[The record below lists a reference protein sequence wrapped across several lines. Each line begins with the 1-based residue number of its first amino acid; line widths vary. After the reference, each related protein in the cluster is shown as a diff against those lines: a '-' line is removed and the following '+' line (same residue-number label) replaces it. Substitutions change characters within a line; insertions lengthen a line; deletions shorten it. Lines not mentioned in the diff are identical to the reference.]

1 MPLVKVPFKPG
12 FNKQMTQS
20 SAEYTW
26 TDGDFVRFRYGEPE
40 KIGGWQKL
48 TANTIA
54 GVARDLH
61 NWTDLDGNKYL
72 AIATNKCV
80 IIYYG
85 GAYYDITPLNT
96 ALTSCTY
103 TTTNGSATLTVNKT
117 GHGLAAGDLFTFS
130 NMTIPGSGTGFVATD
145 FTTDA
150 FQVVTTATDTFTV
163 TMGKVESGAGVT
175 GATGCNINPF
185 IKPGPAVATPGY
197 GWGVAQWGG
206 ETLALTKNDLNGALG
221 DNTAGTGGS
230 GTSVTLTSTS
240 GFSTSGH
247 ILVGSEL
254 ITYTGISSNDLTG
267 ITRAALGST
276 RAAHDDEAV
285 VTDAT
290 NFVAWGNAAATTDVT
305 IAPANWAL
313 DNFGTILVA
322 TLKDGK
328 TFEWNPTSGTG
339 TRATVSTTNPTKSV
353 MSLVSG
359 RDRHLIH
366 LGTETTVGTAS
377 TQDKMFI
384 RFSDQEDRT
393 DYTPVSTNT
402 AGTFRLDS
410 GNAIVGA
417 LRAKDYIFILT
428 DTSAYTMQFVGP
440 PFTFN
445 IQQVGSNCGLIGQH
459 AAVYVDGAVYWM
471 GESGGFF
478 VYDGTVKRLPCS
490 VEDFVFTNVDSDDLG
505 LNYDAG
511 ELVYANYNSLF
522 TEINWFYAKAG
533 STNIDRCVTLNY
545 REGAWTTSSLAR
557 TTYIDQYLFDSPI
570 ASEFATAGT
579 PTFPTIQ
586 GATSALG
593 ATTLYEHEKGVNQSD
608 QNGNATA
615 SIDAFIE
622 SGDFTLDSEGA
633 QGESFIKIRRFLPDF
648 KILSGNATVTI
659 QLKDFPA
666 ETEASSSLGP
676 FTVTSST
683 KKIDTRA
690 RGRFASLK
698 IQNTATDENWRF
710 GSFRADVQPD
720 GRR

>member
-1 MPLVKVPFKPG
+1 MPLIKVPFKPG
-12 FNKQMTQS
+12 FNKQMS
-20 SAEYTW
+20 ESVAESTW
-26 TDGDFVRFRYGEPE
+26 IDGDFVRFRYGEPE
-40 KIGGWQKL
+40 KIGGWEKL

-54 GVARDLH
+54 GAARDTH

-72 AIATNKCV
+72 AIATNKV
-80 IIYYG
+80 LIIYYG
-85 GAYYDITPLNT
+85 GAYYDVTPLDT

-103 TTTNGSATLTVNKT
+103 TTTNNSATLTVNKT
-117 GHGLAAGDLFTFS
+117 AHGLAAGDLFTFS

-145 FTTDA
+145 FTDTT
-150 FQVVTTATDTFTV
+150 FEVVTRATDTFTV
-163 TMGKVESGAGVT
+163 TMSKVESGAGVT
-175 GATGCNINPF
+175 GATGCNVNPYVKF
-185 IKPGPAVATPGY
+185 GPAQATAGY

-206 ETLALTKNDLNGALG
+206 ETISLTKNDLNGALG

-230 GTSVTLTSTS
+230 GTAVTLTSTS
-240 GFSTSGH
+240 GFSSSGH

-290 NFVAWGNAAATTDVT
+290 NFVAWGNASATTDVT
-305 IAPANWAL
+305 LEPANFAL
-313 DNFGTILVA
+313 DNFGTILIA
-322 TLKDGK
+322 TVHDGK
-328 TFEWNPTSGTG
+328 TFEWNPSSGLT
-339 TRATVSTTNPTKSV
+339 TRATASSNNPTKSV

-366 LGTETTVGTAS
+366 LGTETTIGTGT

-410 GNAIVGA
+410 GSRIVGA
-417 LRAKDYIFILT
+417 TRAKDYILILT

-440 PFTFN
+440 PFTFS

-459 AAVYVDGAVYWM
+459 ALVYVDGAVYWM

-478 VYDGTVKRLPCS
+478 VFDGTVKRLPCS
-490 VEDFVFTNVDSDDLG
+490 VEDFVFTDVNSDDLG
-505 LNYDAG
+505 INYDSG
-511 ELVYANYNSLF
+511 EIVYSNYNSLF
-522 TEINWFYAKAG
+522 TEINWFYPKAG
-533 STNIDRCVTLNY
+533 SNSVDRCVTYNY
-545 REGAWTTSSLAR
+545 RENVWTTSSLAR
-557 TTYIDQYLFDSPI
+557 TTYADKYLFDKPI
-570 ASEFATAGT
+570 ATEFASSTA

-586 GATSALG
+586 GVSTANG
-593 ATTLYEHEKGVNQSD
+593 ATTTYQHEKGVNQAD

-622 SGDFTLDSEGA
+622 SGDFAFVDGG
-633 QGESFIKIRRFLPDF
+633 QGEFLMKIKRFIPDF
-648 KILSGNATVTI
+648 KVISGNATVT
-659 QLKDFPA
+659 LKIKSFPS
-666 ETEASSSLGP
+666 ETKASSLLGP
-676 FTVTSST
+676 FTVTAST
-683 KKIDTRA
+683 KKIDTRT
-690 RGRFASLK
+690 RGRLVALR
-698 IQNTATDENWRF
+698 IENTTTDENWRF

>member
-1 MPLVKVPFKPG
+1 MPLIKVPFKPG
-12 FNKQMTQS
+12 FNKQMS
-20 SAEYTW
+20 ESVAESTW
-26 TDGDFVRFRYGEPE
+26 IDGDFVRFRYGEPE
-40 KIGGWQKL
+40 KIGGWEKL

-54 GVARDLH
+54 GAARDTH

-72 AIATNKCV
+72 AIATNKV
-80 IIYYG
+80 LVIYYG
-85 GAYYDITPLNT
+85 GAYYDVTPLDT

-103 TTTNGSATLTVNKT
+103 TTTNNSATLTVNKT
-117 GHGLAAGDLFTFS
+117 AHGLAAGDLFTFS

-145 FTTDA
+145 FTDTT
-150 FQVVTTATDTFTV
+150 FEVVTRATATFTV
-163 TMGKVESGAGVT
+163 TMSKVESGAGVT
-175 GATGCNINPF
+175 GATGCNVNPYVKF
-185 IKPGPAVATPGY
+185 GPAQATAGY

-206 ETLALTKNDLNGALG
+206 ETISLTKNDLNGALG

-230 GTSVTLTSTS
+230 GTAVTLTSTS
-240 GFSTSGH
+240 GFSSSGH

-290 NFVAWGNAAATTDVT
+290 NFVAWGNASATTDVT
-305 IAPANWAL
+305 LEPANFAL
-313 DNFGTILVA
+313 DNFGTILIA
-322 TLKDGK
+322 TVHDGK
-328 TFEWNPTSGTG
+328 TFEWNPSSGLT
-339 TRATVSTTNPTKSV
+339 TRATASSNNPTKSV

-366 LGTETTVGTAS
+366 LGTETTVGNTS

-410 GNAIVGA
+410 GSKIVGA
-417 LRAKDYIFILT
+417 TRAKDYILILT

-440 PFTFN
+440 PFTFS

-459 AAVYVDGAVYWM
+459 ALVYVDGAVYWM

-478 VYDGTVKRLPCS
+478 VFDGTVKRLPCS
-490 VEDFVFTNVDSDDLG
+490 VEDFVFTDVNSDDLG
-505 LNYDAG
+505 INYDSG
-511 ELVYANYNSLF
+511 EIVYSNYNSLF
-522 TEINWFYAKAG
+522 TEINWFYPKAG
-533 STNIDRCVTLNY
+533 SNSVDRCVTYNY
-545 REGAWTTSSLAR
+545 REDVWTTSSLAR
-557 TTYIDQYLFDSPI
+557 TTYADKYLFDKPI
-570 ASEFATAGT
+570 ATEFASSTA

-586 GATSALG
+586 GVSTANG
-593 ATTLYEHEKGVNQSD
+593 ATTTYQHEKGVNQAD

-622 SGDFTLDSEGA
+622 SGDFAFVDGG
-633 QGESFIKIRRFLPDF
+633 QGEFLMKIKRFIPDF
-648 KILSGNATVTI
+648 KVISGNATVT
-659 QLKDFPA
+659 LKIKSFPS
-666 ETEASSSLGP
+666 ETKASSLLGP
-676 FTVTSST
+676 FTVTAST
-683 KKIDTRA
+683 KKIDTRT
-690 RGRFASLK
+690 RGRLVALR
-698 IQNTATDENWRF
+698 IENTTTDENWRF

>member
-1 MPLVKVPFKPG
+1 MPLIKVPFKPG
-12 FNKQMTQS
+12 FNKQMS
-20 SAEYTW
+20 ESVAESTW
-26 TDGDFVRFRYGEPE
+26 IDGDFVRFRYGEPE
-40 KIGGWQKL
+40 KIGGWEKL

-54 GVARDLH
+54 GAARDTH

-72 AIATNKCV
+72 AIATNKV
-80 IIYYG
+80 LIIYYG
-85 GAYYDITPLNT
+85 GAYYDVTPLDT

-103 TTTNGSATLTVNKT
+103 TTTNNSATLTVNKT
-117 GHGLAAGDLFTFS
+117 AHGLAAGDLFTFS

-145 FTTDA
+145 FTDTT
-150 FQVVTTATDTFTV
+150 FEVVTRATDTFTV
-163 TMGKVESGAGVT
+163 TMSKVESGAGVT
-175 GATGCNINPF
+175 GATGCNVNPYVKF
-185 IKPGPAVATPGY
+185 GPAQATAGY

-206 ETLALTKNDLNGALG
+206 ETISLTKNDLNGALG

-230 GTSVTLTSTS
+230 GTAVTLTSTS
-240 GFSTSGH
+240 GFSSSGH

-290 NFVAWGNAAATTDVT
+290 NFVAWGNASATTDVT
-305 IAPANWAL
+305 LEPANFAL
-313 DNFGTILVA
+313 DNFGTILIA
-322 TLKDGK
+322 TVHDGK
-328 TFEWNPTSGTG
+328 TFEWNPSSGLT
-339 TRATVSTTNPTKSV
+339 TRATASSNNPTKSV

-366 LGTETTVGTAS
+366 LGTETTIGTGT

-410 GNAIVGA
+410 GSRIVGA
-417 LRAKDYIFILT
+417 TRAKDYILILT

-440 PFTFN
+440 PFTFS

-459 AAVYVDGAVYWM
+459 ALVYVDGAVYWM

-478 VYDGTVKRLPCS
+478 VFDGTVKRLPCS
-490 VEDFVFTNVDSDDLG
+490 VEDFVFTDVNSDDLG
-505 LNYDAG
+505 INYDSG
-511 ELVYANYNSLF
+511 EIVYSNYNSLF
-522 TEINWFYAKAG
+522 TEINWFYPKAG
-533 STNIDRCVTLNY
+533 SNSVDRCVTYNY
-545 REGAWTTSSLAR
+545 REDVWTTSSLAR
-557 TTYIDQYLFDSPI
+557 TTYADKYLFDKPI
-570 ASEFATAGT
+570 ATEFASSTA

-586 GATSALG
+586 GVSTANG
-593 ATTLYEHEKGVNQSD
+593 ATTTYQHEKGVNQAD

-622 SGDFTLDSEGA
+622 SGDFAFVDGG
-633 QGESFIKIRRFLPDF
+633 QGEFLMKIKRFIPDF
-648 KILSGNATVTI
+648 KVISGNATVT
-659 QLKDFPA
+659 LKIKSFPS
-666 ETEASSSLGP
+666 ETKASSLLGP
-676 FTVTSST
+676 FTVTAST
-683 KKIDTRA
+683 KKIDTRT
-690 RGRFASLK
+690 RGRLVALR
-698 IQNTATDENWRF
+698 IENTTTDENWRF

>member
-1 MPLVKVPFKPG
+1 MPLIKVPFKPG
-12 FNKQMTQS
+12 FNKQMS
-20 SAEYTW
+20 ESIAESTW
-26 TDGDFVRFRYGEPE
+26 IDGDFVRFRYGEPE
-40 KIGGWQKL
+40 KIGGWEKL

-54 GVARDLH
+54 GAARDTH

-72 AIATNKCV
+72 AIATNKV
-80 IIYYG
+80 LVIYYG
-85 GAYYDITPLNT
+85 GAYYDVTPLDT

-103 TTTNGSATLTVNKT
+103 TTTNNSATLTVNKT
-117 GHGLAAGDLFTFS
+117 AHGLAVGDLFTFS

-145 FTTDA
+145 FTDTT
-150 FQVVTTATDTFTV
+150 FEVVTRATDTFTV
-163 TMGKVESGAGVT
+163 TMSKVESGAGVT
-175 GATGCNINPF
+175 GATGCNVNPYVKF
-185 IKPGPAVATPGY
+185 GPAQATAGY

-206 ETLALTKNDLNGALG
+206 ETISLTKNDLNGALG

-230 GTSVTLTSTS
+230 GTAVTLTSTS
-240 GFSTSGH
+240 SFSSSGH

-267 ITRAALGST
+267 ITRGALGST

-290 NFVAWGNAAATTDVT
+290 NFVAWGNASATTDVT
-305 IAPANWAL
+305 LEPANFAL
-313 DNFGTILVA
+313 DNFGTILIA
-322 TLKDGK
+322 TVHDGK
-328 TFEWNPTSGTG
+328 TFEWNPSSGLT
-339 TRATVSTTNPTKSV
+339 TRATASSNNPTKSV

-366 LGTETTVGTAS
+366 LGTETTVGSTS

-410 GNAIVGA
+410 GSRIVGA
-417 LRAKDYIFILT
+417 TRAKDYILILT
-428 DTSAYTMQFVGP
+428 DTSAYIMQFVGP
-440 PFTFN
+440 PFTFS

-459 AAVYVDGAVYWM
+459 ALVYVDGAVYWM

-478 VYDGTVKRLPCS
+478 VFDGTVKRLPCS
-490 VEDFVFTNVDSDDLG
+490 VEDFVFTDVNSDNLG
-505 LNYDAG
+505 INYDSG
-511 ELVYANYNSLF
+511 EIVYSNYNSLF
-522 TEINWFYAKAG
+522 TEINWFYPKAG
-533 STNIDRCVTLNY
+533 STAIDRCVTYNY
-545 REGAWTTSSLAR
+545 REGVWTTSSLAR
-557 TTYIDQYLFDSPI
+557 TTYADKYLFDKPI
-570 ASEFATAGT
+570 ATEFASSTA

-586 GATSALG
+586 GVSTVNG
-593 ATTLYEHEKGVNQSD
+593 ATTTYQHEKGVNQAD

-622 SGDFTLDSEGA
+622 SGDFAFVDGGEG
-633 QGESFIKIRRFLPDF
+633 EFLMKIKRFIPDF
-648 KILSGNATVTI
+648 KVISGNATVT
-659 QLKDFPA
+659 LKIKSFPS
-666 ETEASSSLGP
+666 ETKASSLLGP

-683 KKIDTRA
+683 KKIDTRT
-690 RGRFASLK
+690 RGRLVALR
-698 IQNTATDENWRF
+698 IENTTTDENWRF

>member
-1 MPLVKVPFKPG
+1 MPLIKVPFKPG
-12 FNKQMTQS
+12 FNKQMS
-20 SAEYTW
+20 ESVAESTW
-26 TDGDFVRFRYGEPE
+26 IDGDFVRFRYGEPE
-40 KIGGWQKL
+40 KIGGWEKL

-54 GVARDLH
+54 GAARDTH

-72 AIATNKCV
+72 AIATNKV
-80 IIYYG
+80 LVIYYG
-85 GAYYDITPLNT
+85 GAYYDVTPLDT

-103 TTTNGSATLTVNKT
+103 TTTNNSATLTVNKT
-117 GHGLAAGDLFTFS
+117 AHGLAAGDLFTFS

-145 FTTDA
+145 FTDTT
-150 FQVVTTATDTFTV
+150 FEVVTRATDTFTV
-163 TMGKVESGAGVT
+163 TMSKVESGAGVT
-175 GATGCNINPF
+175 GATGCNVNPYVKF
-185 IKPGPAVATPGY
+185 GPAQATAGY

-206 ETLALTKNDLNGALG
+206 ETISLTKNDLNGALG

-230 GTSVTLTSTS
+230 GTAVTLTSTS
-240 GFSTSGH
+240 GFSSSGH

-290 NFVAWGNAAATTDVT
+290 NFVAWGNASATTDVT
-305 IAPANWAL
+305 LEPANFAL
-313 DNFGTILVA
+313 DNFGTILIA
-322 TLKDGK
+322 TVHDGK
-328 TFEWNPTSGTG
+328 TFEWNPSSGLT
-339 TRATVSTTNPTKSV
+339 TRATASSNNPTKSV

-366 LGTETTVGTAS
+366 LGTETTIGTGT

-410 GNAIVGA
+410 GSRIVGA
-417 LRAKDYIFILT
+417 TRAKDYILILT

-440 PFTFN
+440 PFTFS

-459 AAVYVDGAVYWM
+459 ALVYVDGAVYWM

-478 VYDGTVKRLPCS
+478 VFDGTVKRLPCS
-490 VEDFVFTNVDSDDLG
+490 VEDFVFTDVNSDDLG
-505 LNYDAG
+505 INYDSG
-511 ELVYANYNSLF
+511 EIVYSNYNSLF
-522 TEINWFYAKAG
+522 TEINWFYPKAG
-533 STNIDRCVTLNY
+533 SNSVDRCVTYNY
-545 REGAWTTSSLAR
+545 RENVWTTSSLAR
-557 TTYIDQYLFDSPI
+557 TTYADKYLFDKPI
-570 ASEFATAGT
+570 ATEFASSTA

-586 GATSALG
+586 GVSTANG
-593 ATTLYEHEKGVNQSD
+593 ATTTYQHEKGVNQAD

-622 SGDFTLDSEGA
+622 SGDFAFVDGG
-633 QGESFIKIRRFLPDF
+633 QGEFLMKIKRFIPDF
-648 KILSGNATVTI
+648 KVISGNATVT
-659 QLKDFPA
+659 LKIKSFPS
-666 ETEASSSLGP
+666 ETKASSLLGP
-676 FTVTSST
+676 FTITAST
-683 KKIDTRA
+683 KKIDTRT
-690 RGRFASLK
+690 RGRLVALR
-698 IQNTATDENWRF
+698 IENTTTDENWRF

>member
-1 MPLVKVPFKPG
+1 MPLIKVPFKAG
-12 FNKQMTQS
+12 FNKQMS
-20 SAEYTW
+20 ESVAESTW
-26 TDGDFVRFRYGEPE
+26 IDGDFVRFRYGEPE
-40 KIGGWQKL
+40 KIGGWEKL
-48 TANTIA
+48 TANTLA
-54 GVARDLH
+54 GAARDTH

-72 AIATNKCV
+72 AIATNKV
-80 IIYYG
+80 LVIYYG
-85 GAYYDITPLNT
+85 GAYYDVTPLDT

-103 TTTNGSATLTVNKT
+103 TTTNNSATLTVNKT
-117 GHGLAAGDLFTFS
+117 AHGLAAGDLFTFS

-145 FTTDA
+145 FTDTT
-150 FQVVTTATDTFTV
+150 FEVVTRSTDTFTV
-163 TMGKVESGAGVT
+163 TMSKVESGAGVT
-175 GATGCNINPF
+175 GATGCNVNPYLKF
-185 IKPGPAVATPGY
+185 GPAQATAGY

-206 ETLALTKNDLNGALG
+206 ETIALTKNDLNGALG

-230 GTSVTLTSTS
+230 GTAVTLTSTS
-240 GFSTSGH
+240 GFSSSGH

-290 NFVAWGNAAATTDVT
+290 NFVAWGNASATTDVT
-305 IAPANWAL
+305 LEPANFAL
-313 DNFGTILVA
+313 DNFGTILIA
-322 TLKDGK
+322 TVHDGK
-328 TFEWNPTSGTG
+328 TFEWNPSSGLT
-339 TRATVSTTNPTKSV
+339 TRATASSNNPTKSV

-366 LGTETTVGTAS
+366 LGTETTVGNTS

-410 GNAIVGA
+410 GSRIVGA
-417 LRAKDYIFILT
+417 TRAKDYILILT

-440 PFTFN
+440 PFTFS

-459 AAVYVDGAVYWM
+459 ALVYVDGAVYWM

-478 VYDGTVKRLPCS
+478 VFDGTVKRLPCS
-490 VEDFVFTNVDSDDLG
+490 VEDFVFTNVNDDDLG
-505 LNYDAG
+505 INYDSG
-511 ELVYANYNSLF
+511 EIIYSNYNSLF
-522 TEINWFYAKAG
+522 TEINWFYPKAG
-533 STNIDRCVTLNY
+533 SSGIDRCVTFNY
-545 REGAWTTSSLAR
+545 REGVWTTSSLAR
-557 TTYIDQYLFDSPI
+557 TTYADKYLFDKPI
-570 ASEFATAGT
+570 ATEFASSTA

-586 GATSALG
+586 GVSTING
-593 ATTLYEHEKGVNQSD
+593 ATTTYQHEKGVNQAD

-622 SGDFTLDSEGA
+622 SGDFAFVDGGEG
-633 QGESFIKIRRFLPDF
+633 EFLMKIKRFIPDF
-648 KILSGNATVTI
+648 KVISGNATVTLKI
-659 QLKDFPA
+659 KDFPS
-666 ETEASSSLGP
+666 ETKASSLLGP

-683 KKIDTRA
+683 KKIDTRT
-690 RGRFASLK
+690 RGRLVALR
-698 IQNTATDENWRF
+698 IENTTTDENWRF

>member
-96 ALTSCTY
+96 AITSCTY

>member
-1 MPLVKVPFKPG
+1 MPLIKVPFKPG
-12 FNKQMTQS
+12 FNKQMS
-20 SAEYTW
+20 ESVAESTW
-26 TDGDFVRFRYGEPE
+26 IDGDFVRFRYGEPE
-40 KIGGWQKL
+40 KIGGWEKL
-48 TANTIA
+48 TANTLA
-54 GVARDLH
+54 GAARDTH

-72 AIATNKCV
+72 AIATNKV
-80 IIYYG
+80 LVIYYG
-85 GAYYDITPLNT
+85 GAYYDVTPLDT

-103 TTTNGSATLTVNKT
+103 TTTNNSATLTVNKT
-117 GHGLAAGDLFTFS
+117 AHGLAAGDLFTFS

-145 FTTDA
+145 FTDTT
-150 FQVVTTATDTFTV
+150 FEVVTRSTDTFTV
-163 TMGKVESGAGVT
+163 TMSKVESGAGVT
-175 GATGCNINPF
+175 GATGCNVNPYLKF
-185 IKPGPAVATPGY
+185 GPAQATAGY

-206 ETLALTKNDLNGALG
+206 ETISLTKNDLDGALG

-230 GTSVTLTSTS
+230 GTAVTLTSTS
-240 GFSTSGH
+240 GFSSSGH

-267 ITRAALGST
+267 ITRGALGST

-290 NFVAWGNAAATTDVT
+290 NFVAWGNASATTDVT
-305 IAPANWAL
+305 LEPANFAL
-313 DNFGTILVA
+313 DNFGTILIV
-322 TLKDGK
+322 TVHDGK
-328 TFEWNPTSGTG
+328 TFEWNPSSGLT
-339 TRATVSTTNPTKSV
+339 TRATASSNNPTKSV

-366 LGTETTVGTAS
+366 LGTETTVGNTS

-410 GNAIVGA
+410 GSRIVGA
-417 LRAKDYIFILT
+417 TRAKDYILILT

-440 PFTFN
+440 PFTFS

-459 AAVYVDGAVYWM
+459 ALVYVDGAVYWM

-478 VYDGTVKRLPCS
+478 VFDGTVKRLPCS
-490 VEDFVFTNVDSDDLG
+490 VEDFVFTNVNEDDLG
-505 LNYDAG
+505 INYDAG
-511 ELVYANYNSLF
+511 EIIYSNYNSLF
-522 TEINWFYAKAG
+522 TEINWFYPKAG
-533 STNIDRCVTLNY
+533 SNSIDRCVTFNY
-545 REGAWTTSSLAR
+545 REGVWTTSSLAR
-557 TTYIDQYLFDSPI
+557 TTYADKYLFDKPI
-570 ASEFATAGT
+570 ATEFASSTA

-586 GATSALG
+586 GVSTING
-593 ATTLYEHEKGVNQSD
+593 ATTTYQHEKGVNQAD

-622 SGDFTLDSEGA
+622 SGDFAFVDGGEG
-633 QGESFIKIRRFLPDF
+633 EFLMKIKRFIPDF
-648 KILSGNATVTI
+648 KVISGNATVTLKI
-659 QLKDFPA
+659 KDFPS
-666 ETEASSSLGP
+666 ETKASSLLGP

-683 KKIDTRA
+683 KKIDTRT
-690 RGRFASLK
+690 RGRLVALR
-698 IQNTATDENWRF
+698 IENTATDENWRF

>member
-1 MPLVKVPFKPG
+1 MPLIKVPFKPG
-12 FNKQMTQS
+12 FNKQMS
-20 SAEYTW
+20 ESVAESTW
-26 TDGDFVRFRYGEPE
+26 IDGDFVRFRYGEPE
-40 KIGGWQKL
+40 KIGGWEKL

-54 GVARDLH
+54 GAARDTH

-72 AIATNKCV
+72 AIATNKV
-80 IIYYG
+80 LVIYYG
-85 GAYYDITPLNT
+85 GAYYDVTPLDT

-103 TTTNGSATLTVNKT
+103 TTTNNSATLTVNKT
-117 GHGLAAGDLFTFS
+117 AHGLAAGDLFTFS

-145 FTTDA
+145 FSDTT
-150 FQVVTTATDTFTV
+150 FEVVRRATDTFTV
-163 TMGKVESGAGVT
+163 TMSKVESGAGVT
-175 GATGCNINPF
+175 GATGCNVNPYVKF
-185 IKPGPAVATPGY
+185 GPAQATAGY

-206 ETLALTKNDLNGALG
+206 ETISLTKNDLNGALG

-230 GTSVTLTSTS
+230 GTAVTLTSTS
-240 GFSTSGH
+240 GFSSSGH

-290 NFVAWGNAAATTDVT
+290 NFVAWGNASATTDVT
-305 IAPANWAL
+305 LEPANFAL
-313 DNFGTILVA
+313 DNFGTILIA
-322 TLKDGK
+322 TVHDGK
-328 TFEWNPTSGTG
+328 TFEWNPSSGLT
-339 TRATVSTTNPTKSV
+339 TRATASSNNPTKSV

-366 LGTETTVGTAS
+366 LGTETTIGTGT

-410 GNAIVGA
+410 GSKIVGA
-417 LRAKDYIFILT
+417 TRAKDYILILT

-440 PFTFN
+440 PFTFS

-459 AAVYVDGAVYWM
+459 ALVYVDGAVYWM

-478 VYDGTVKRLPCS
+478 VFDGTVKRLPCS
-490 VEDFVFTNVDSDDLG
+490 VEDFVFTDVNSDDLG
-505 LNYDAG
+505 INYDSG
-511 ELVYANYNSLF
+511 EIVYSNYNSLF
-522 TEINWFYAKAG
+522 TEINWFYPKAG
-533 STNIDRCVTLNY
+533 SNSVDRCVTYNY
-545 REGAWTTSSLAR
+545 RENVWTTSSLAR
-557 TTYIDQYLFDSPI
+557 TTYADKYLFDKPI
-570 ASEFATAGT
+570 ATEFASSTA

-586 GATSALG
+586 GVSTANG
-593 ATTLYEHEKGVNQSD
+593 ATTTYQHEKGVNQAD

-622 SGDFTLDSEGA
+622 SGDFAFVDGG
-633 QGESFIKIRRFLPDF
+633 QGEFLMKIKRFIPDF
-648 KILSGNATVTI
+648 KVISGNATVT
-659 QLKDFPA
+659 LKIKSFPS
-666 ETEASSSLGP
+666 ETKASSLLGP
-676 FTVTSST
+676 FTVTAST
-683 KKIDTRA
+683 KKIDTRT
-690 RGRFASLK
+690 RGRLVALR
-698 IQNTATDENWRF
+698 IENTTTDENWRF

>member
-61 NWTDLDGNKYL
+61 NWADLDGNKYL

-117 GHGLAAGDLFTFS
+117 AHGLAAGDLFTFS

-313 DNFGTILVA
+313 DNFGTVLIA

-328 TFEWNPTSGTG
+328 TFEWNPTSGVT

-417 LRAKDYIFILT
+417 LRAKDYILILT

>member
-48 TANTIA
+48 TANTLA
-54 GVARDLH
+54 GVVRDLH
-61 NWTDLDGNKYL
+61 NWTDLDGSKYL
-72 AIATNKCV
+72 AAATNKV
-80 IIYYG
+80 ISIYYG
-85 GAYYDITPLNT
+85 GAYYDVTPLAA
-96 ALTSCTY
+96 ALTSCTLS
-103 TTTNGSATLTVNKT
+103 TTQNSATLTVNKA
-117 GHGLAAGDLFTFS
+117 GHGLAVGDLFTFS
-130 NMTIPGSGTGFVATD
+130 NMTIPGSGTGFVEADFITDTFQIVTRATD
-145 FTTDA
+145 S
-150 FQVVTTATDTFTV
+150 FTV
-163 TMGKVESGAGVT
+163 TMGKVESGSGLSA
-175 GATGCNINPF
+175 ATGCNINPYVKF
-185 IKPGPAVATPGY
+185 GPAIATPGY
-197 GWGVAQWGG
+197 GFGVAQWGG
-206 ETLALTKNDLNGALG
+206 ETISLVKNDLNGVLA
-221 DNTAGTGGS
+221 DSAAGTGDS
-230 GTSVTLTSTS
+230 GTSITLTSTS
-240 GFSTSGH
+240 GFSTAGH

-254 ITYTGISSNDLTG
+254 ITYTGVDSNDLTG
-267 ITRAALGST
+267 ATRGALGST
-276 RAAHDDEAV
+276 RAAHSDEAV

-290 NFVAWGNAAATTDVT
+290 NFIAWGNAATTTDVT
-305 IAPANWAL
+305 LTPANWSL

-328 TFEWNPTSGTG
+328 TFEWNPTNGVT
-339 TRATVSTTNPTKSV
+339 TRASASTTNPTKSV

-366 LGTETTVGTAS
+366 LGTETTIGNTS

-393 DYTPVSTNT
+393 DYAPVSTNT

-417 LRAKDYIFILT
+417 LRAKDYIFVLT

-459 AAVYVDGAVYWM
+459 AVVYVDGAVYWM

-478 VYDGTVKRLPCS
+478 VFDGTVKRLPCS

-505 LNYDAG
+505 INYDSG
-511 ELVYANYNSLF
+511 ELVYCNYNSLF

-533 STNIDRCVTLNY
+533 SSIIDRCVTLNY

-557 TTYIDQYLFDSPI
+557 TTYIDQYLFDNPI
-570 ASEFATAGT
+570 ASEFAVEGT
-579 PTFPTIQ
+579 PTFPIIQ
-586 GATSALG
+586 GATSILG
-593 ATTLYEHEKGVNQSD
+593 ASTLYEHEIGVNEAD

-622 SGDFTLDSEGA
+622 SGDFSLEAAGG
-633 QGESFIKIRRFLPDF
+633 QGENFIKIRRFIPDF
-648 KILSGNATVTI
+648 KILAGNATVTI
-659 QLKDFPA
+659 KLKDFPA
-666 ETEASSSLGP
+666 ETEASSLLGP

-683 KKIDTRA
+683 KKVDTRV

-698 IQNTATDENWRF
+698 IENTTTDENWRF

-720 GRR
+720 GKR

>member
-40 KIGGWQKL
+40 KIGGWQQL

-80 IIYYG
+80 ILYYG

-96 ALTSCTY
+96 AITSCTY

-117 GHGLAAGDLFTFS
+117 AHGLAAGDLFTFS

-313 DNFGTILVA
+313 DNFGTVLIA

-328 TFEWNPTSGTG
+328 TFEWNPTSGTS

>member
-1 MPLVKVPFKPG
+1 MPLIKVPFKPG
-12 FNKQMTQS
+12 FNKQMS
-20 SAEYTW
+20 ESVAESTW
-26 TDGDFVRFRYGEPE
+26 IDGDFVRFRYGEPE
-40 KIGGWQKL
+40 KIGGWEKL

-54 GVARDLH
+54 GAARDTH

-72 AIATNKCV
+72 AIATNKV
-80 IIYYG
+80 LVIYYG
-85 GAYYDITPLNT
+85 GAYYDVTPLDT

-103 TTTNGSATLTVNKT
+103 TTTNNSATLTVNKT
-117 GHGLAAGDLFTFS
+117 AHGLAAGDLFTFS

-145 FTTDA
+145 FTDTT
-150 FQVVTTATDTFTV
+150 FEVVTRATDTFTV
-163 TMGKVESGAGVT
+163 TMSKVESGAGVT
-175 GATGCNINPF
+175 GATGCNVNPYVKF
-185 IKPGPAVATPGY
+185 GPAQATAGY

-206 ETLALTKNDLNGALG
+206 ETISLTKNDLNGALG

-230 GTSVTLTSTS
+230 GTAVTLTSTS
-240 GFSTSGH
+240 GFSSSGH

-290 NFVAWGNAAATTDVT
+290 NFVAWGNASATTDVT
-305 IAPANWAL
+305 LEPANFAL
-313 DNFGTILVA
+313 DNFGTILIA
-322 TLKDGK
+322 TVHDGK
-328 TFEWNPTSGTG
+328 TFEWNPSSGLT
-339 TRATVSTTNPTKSV
+339 TRATASSNNPTKSV

-366 LGTETTVGTAS
+366 LGTETTIGTGT

-410 GNAIVGA
+410 GSKIVGA
-417 LRAKDYIFILT
+417 TRAKDYILILT

-440 PFTFN
+440 PFTFS
-445 IQQVGSNCGLIGQH
+445 IQQVGANCGLIGQH
-459 AAVYVDGAVYWM
+459 ALVYVDGAVYWM

-478 VYDGTVKRLPCS
+478 VFDGTVKRLPCS
-490 VEDFVFTNVDSDDLG
+490 VEDFVFTDVNSDDLG
-505 LNYDAG
+505 INYDSG
-511 ELVYANYNSLF
+511 EIVYSNYNSLF
-522 TEINWFYAKAG
+522 TEINWFYPKAG
-533 STNIDRCVTLNY
+533 SNSVDRCVTYNY
-545 REGAWTTSSLAR
+545 REDVWTTSSLAR
-557 TTYIDQYLFDSPI
+557 TTYADKYLFDKPI
-570 ASEFATAGT
+570 ATEFASSTA

-586 GATSALG
+586 GVSTANG
-593 ATTLYEHEKGVNQSD
+593 ATTTYQHEKGVNQAD

-622 SGDFTLDSEGA
+622 SGDFAFVDGG
-633 QGESFIKIRRFLPDF
+633 QGEFLMKIKRFIPDF
-648 KILSGNATVTI
+648 KVISGNATVT
-659 QLKDFPA
+659 LKIKSFPS
-666 ETEASSSLGP
+666 ETKASSLLGP
-676 FTVTSST
+676 FTVTAST
-683 KKIDTRA
+683 KKIDTRT
-690 RGRFASLK
+690 RGRLVALR
-698 IQNTATDENWRF
+698 IENTTTDENWRF

>member
-1 MPLVKVPFKPG
+1 MPLIKVPFKPG
-12 FNKQMTQS
+12 FNKQMS
-20 SAEYTW
+20 ESVAESTW
-26 TDGDFVRFRYGEPE
+26 IDGDFVRFRYGEPE
-40 KIGGWQKL
+40 KIGGWEKL

-54 GVARDLH
+54 GAARDTH

-72 AIATNKCV
+72 AIATNKV
-80 IIYYG
+80 LIIYYG
-85 GAYYDITPLNT
+85 GAYYDVTPLDT

-103 TTTNGSATLTVNKT
+103 TTTNNSATLTVNKT
-117 GHGLAAGDLFTFS
+117 AHGLAAGDLFTFS

-145 FTTDA
+145 FTDTT
-150 FQVVTTATDTFTV
+150 FEVVTRATDTFTV
-163 TMGKVESGAGVT
+163 TMSKVESGAGVT
-175 GATGCNINPF
+175 GATGCNVNPYVKF
-185 IKPGPAVATPGY
+185 GPAQATAGY

-206 ETLALTKNDLNGALG
+206 ETISLTKNDLNGALG

-230 GTSVTLTSTS
+230 GTAVTLTSTS
-240 GFSTSGH
+240 GFSSSGH

-290 NFVAWGNAAATTDVT
+290 NFVAWGNASATTEVT
-305 IAPANWAL
+305 LEPANFAL
-313 DNFGTILVA
+313 DNFGTILIA
-322 TLKDGK
+322 TVHDGK
-328 TFEWNPTSGTG
+328 TFEWNPSSGLT
-339 TRATVSTTNPTKSV
+339 TRATASSNNPTKSV

-366 LGTETTVGTAS
+366 LGTETTIGTGT

-410 GNAIVGA
+410 GSRIVGA
-417 LRAKDYIFILT
+417 TRAKDYILILT

-440 PFTFN
+440 PFTFS

-459 AAVYVDGAVYWM
+459 ALVYVDGAVYWM

-478 VYDGTVKRLPCS
+478 VFDGTVKRLPCS
-490 VEDFVFTNVDSDDLG
+490 VEDFVFTDVNSDDLG
-505 LNYDAG
+505 INYDSG
-511 ELVYANYNSLF
+511 EIVYSNYNSLF
-522 TEINWFYAKAG
+522 TEINWFYPKAG
-533 STNIDRCVTLNY
+533 SNSVDRCVTYNY
-545 REGAWTTSSLAR
+545 REDVWTTSSLAR
-557 TTYIDQYLFDSPI
+557 TTYADKYLFDKPI
-570 ASEFATAGT
+570 ATEFASSTA

-586 GATSALG
+586 GVSTANG
-593 ATTLYEHEKGVNQSD
+593 ATTTYQHEKGVNQAD

-622 SGDFTLDSEGA
+622 SGDFAFVDGG
-633 QGESFIKIRRFLPDF
+633 QGEFLMKIKRFIPDF
-648 KILSGNATVTI
+648 KVISGNATVT
-659 QLKDFPA
+659 LKIKSFPS
-666 ETEASSSLGP
+666 ETKASSLLGP
-676 FTVTSST
+676 FTVTAST
-683 KKIDTRA
+683 KKIDTRT
-690 RGRFASLK
+690 RGRLVALR
-698 IQNTATDENWRF
+698 IENTTTDENWRF
-710 GSFRADVQPD
+710 GSFRADVQPA

>member
-1 MPLVKVPFKPG
+1 MPLIKVPFKPG
-12 FNKQMTQS
+12 FNKQMS
-20 SAEYTW
+20 ESVAESTW
-26 TDGDFVRFRYGEPE
+26 IDGDFVRFRYGEPE
-40 KIGGWQKL
+40 KIGGWEKL

-54 GVARDLH
+54 GAARDTH

-72 AIATNKCV
+72 AIATNKV
-80 IIYYG
+80 LIIYYG
-85 GAYYDITPLNT
+85 GAYYDVTPLDT

-103 TTTNGSATLTVNKT
+103 TTTNNSATLTVNKT
-117 GHGLAAGDLFTFS
+117 AHGLAAGDLFTFS

-145 FTTDA
+145 FTDTT
-150 FQVVTTATDTFTV
+150 FEVVTRATDTFTV
-163 TMGKVESGAGVT
+163 TMSKVESGAGVT
-175 GATGCNINPF
+175 GATGCNVNPYVKF
-185 IKPGPAVATPGY
+185 GPAQATAGY

-206 ETLALTKNDLNGALG
+206 ETISLTKNDLNGALG

-230 GTSVTLTSTS
+230 GTAVTLTSTS
-240 GFSTSGH
+240 GFSSSGH

-254 ITYTGISSNDLTG
+254 ISYTGISSNDLTG
-267 ITRAALGST
+267 ITSAALGST

-290 NFVAWGNAAATTDVT
+290 NFVAWGNASATTDVT
-305 IAPANWAL
+305 LEPANFAL
-313 DNFGTILVA
+313 DNFGTILIA
-322 TLKDGK
+322 TVHDGK
-328 TFEWNPTSGTG
+328 TFEWNPSSGLT
-339 TRATVSTTNPTKSV
+339 TRATASSNNPTKSV

-366 LGTETTVGTAS
+366 LGTETTIGTGT

-410 GNAIVGA
+410 GSKIVGA
-417 LRAKDYIFILT
+417 TRAKDYILILT

-440 PFTFN
+440 PFTFS

-459 AAVYVDGAVYWM
+459 ALVYVDGAVYWM

-478 VYDGTVKRLPCS
+478 VFDGTVKRLPCS
-490 VEDFVFTNVDSDDLG
+490 VEDFVFTDVNSDDLG
-505 LNYDAG
+505 INYDSG
-511 ELVYANYNSLF
+511 EIVYSNYNSLF
-522 TEINWFYAKAG
+522 TEINWFYPKAG
-533 STNIDRCVTLNY
+533 SNSVDRCVTYNY
-545 REGAWTTSSLAR
+545 REDVWTTSSLAR
-557 TTYIDQYLFDSPI
+557 TTYADKYLFDKPI
-570 ASEFATAGT
+570 ATEFASSTA

-586 GATSALG
+586 GVSTANG
-593 ATTLYEHEKGVNQSD
+593 ATTTYQHEKGVNQAD

-622 SGDFTLDSEGA
+622 SGDFAFVDGG
-633 QGESFIKIRRFLPDF
+633 QGEFLMKIKRFIPDF
-648 KILSGNATVTI
+648 KVISGNATVT
-659 QLKDFPA
+659 LKIKSFPS
-666 ETEASSSLGP
+666 ETKASSLLGP
-676 FTVTSST
+676 FTVTAST
-683 KKIDTRA
+683 KKIDTRT
-690 RGRFASLK
+690 RGRLVALR
-698 IQNTATDENWRF
+698 IENTTTDENWRF

>member
-1 MPLVKVPFKPG
+1 MPLIKVPFKPG
-12 FNKQMTQS
+12 FNKQMS
-20 SAEYTW
+20 ESVAESTW
-26 TDGDFVRFRYGEPE
+26 IDGDFVRFRYGEPE
-40 KIGGWQKL
+40 KIGGWEKL
-48 TANTIA
+48 TANTIVGA
-54 GVARDLH
+54 ARDTH

-72 AIATNKCV
+72 AIATNKV
-80 IIYYG
+80 LVIYYG
-85 GAYYDITPLNT
+85 GAYYDVTPLDT
-96 ALTSCTY
+96 TLTSCTY
-103 TTTNGSATLTVNKT
+103 TTTNNSATLTVNKT
-117 GHGLAAGDLFTFS
+117 AHGLAAGDLFTFS

-145 FTTDA
+145 FTDTT
-150 FQVVTTATDTFTV
+150 FEVVTRATDTFTV
-163 TMGKVESGAGVT
+163 TMSKVESGAGVT
-175 GATGCNINPF
+175 GATGCNVNPYVKF
-185 IKPGPAVATPGY
+185 GPAQATAGY

-230 GTSVTLTSTS
+230 GTAVTLTSTS
-240 GFSTSGH
+240 GFSSSGH

-290 NFVAWGNAAATTDVT
+290 NFVAWGNASATTDVT
-305 IAPANWAL
+305 LEPANFAL
-313 DNFGTILVA
+313 DNFGTILIV
-322 TLKDGK
+322 TVHDGR
-328 TFEWNPTSGTG
+328 TFEWNPSSSLT
-339 TRATVSTTNPTKSV
+339 TRATVSSNNPTKSV

-410 GNAIVGA
+410 GSRIVGA
-417 LRAKDYIFILT
+417 TRAKDYILILT

-440 PFTFN
+440 PFTFS

-459 AAVYVDGAVYWM
+459 ALVYVDGAVYWM

-478 VYDGTVKRLPCS
+478 VFDGTVKRLPCS
-490 VEDFVFTNVDSDDLG
+490 VEDFVFTNVNEDDLG
-505 LNYDAG
+505 INYDSG
-511 ELVYANYNSLF
+511 EIVYSNYNSLF
-522 TEINWFYAKAG
+522 TEINWFYPKAG
-533 STNIDRCVTLNY
+533 SNAIDRCVTFNY
-545 REGAWTTSSLAR
+545 REGVWTTSSLAR
-557 TTYIDQYLFDSPI
+557 TTYADKYLFDKPI
-570 ASEFATAGT
+570 ATEFASSTA

-586 GATSALG
+586 GVSTTNG
-593 ATTLYEHEKGVNQSD
+593 ATTTYQHEKGVNQAD

-622 SGDFTLDSEGA
+622 SGDFAFVDGG
-633 QGESFIKIRRFLPDF
+633 QGEFLMKIKRFIPDF
-648 KILSGNATVTI
+648 KVISGNATVT
-659 QLKDFPA
+659 LKIKSFPS
-666 ETEASSSLGP
+666 ETKASSLLGP

-683 KKIDTRA
+683 KKIDTRT
-690 RGRFASLK
+690 RGRLVALR
-698 IQNTATDENWRF
+698 IENTTTDENWRF

>member
-1 MPLVKVPFKPG
+1 MPLIKVPFKPG
-12 FNKQMTQS
+12 FNKQMS
-20 SAEYTW
+20 ESVAESTW
-26 TDGDFVRFRYGEPE
+26 IDGDFVRFRYGEPE
-40 KIGGWQKL
+40 KIGGWEKL

-54 GVARDLH
+54 GAARDTH

-72 AIATNKCV
+72 AIATNKV
-80 IIYYG
+80 LVIYYG
-85 GAYYDITPLNT
+85 GAYYDVTPLDT

-103 TTTNGSATLTVNKT
+103 TTTNNSATLTVNKT
-117 GHGLAAGDLFTFS
+117 AHGLAAGDLFTFS

-145 FTTDA
+145 FTDTT
-150 FQVVTTATDTFTV
+150 FEVVTRATDTFTV
-163 TMGKVESGAGVT
+163 TMSKVESGAGVT
-175 GATGCNINPF
+175 GATGCNVNPYVKF
-185 IKPGPAVATPGY
+185 GPAQATAGY

-206 ETLALTKNDLNGALG
+206 ETISLTKNDLNGALG

-230 GTSVTLTSTS
+230 GTAVTLTSTS
-240 GFSTSGH
+240 GFSSSGH

-290 NFVAWGNAAATTDVT
+290 NFVAWGNASATTDVT
-305 IAPANWAL
+305 LEPANFAL
-313 DNFGTILVA
+313 DNFGTILIA
-322 TLKDGK
+322 TVHDGK
-328 TFEWNPTSGTG
+328 TFEWNPSSGLT
-339 TRATVSTTNPTKSV
+339 TRATASSNNPTKSV

-366 LGTETTVGTAS
+366 LGTETTIGTGT

-410 GNAIVGA
+410 GSRIVGA
-417 LRAKDYIFILT
+417 TRAKDYILILT

-440 PFTFN
+440 PFTFS

-459 AAVYVDGAVYWM
+459 ALVYVDGAVYWM

-478 VYDGTVKRLPCS
+478 VFDGTVKSLPCS
-490 VEDFVFTNVDSDDLG
+490 VEDFVFTDVNSDDLG
-505 LNYDAG
+505 INYDSG
-511 ELVYANYNSLF
+511 EIVYSNYNSLF
-522 TEINWFYAKAG
+522 TEINWFYPKAG
-533 STNIDRCVTLNY
+533 SNSVDRCVTYNY
-545 REGAWTTSSLAR
+545 REDVWTTSSLAR
-557 TTYIDQYLFDSPI
+557 TTYADKYLFDKPI
-570 ASEFATAGT
+570 ATEFASSTA

-586 GATSALG
+586 GVSTANG
-593 ATTLYEHEKGVNQSD
+593 ATTTYQHEKGVNQAD

-622 SGDFTLDSEGA
+622 SGDFAFVDGG
-633 QGESFIKIRRFLPDF
+633 QGEFLMKIKRFIPDF
-648 KILSGNATVTI
+648 KVISGNATVT
-659 QLKDFPA
+659 LKIKSFPS
-666 ETEASSSLGP
+666 ETKASSLLGP
-676 FTVTSST
+676 FTVTAST
-683 KKIDTRA
+683 KKIDTRT
-690 RGRFASLK
+690 RGRLVALR
-698 IQNTATDENWRF
+698 IENTTTDENWRF

>member
-1 MPLVKVPFKPG
+1 MPLIKVPFKPG
-12 FNKQMTQS
+12 FNKQMS
-20 SAEYTW
+20 ESVAESTW
-26 TDGDFVRFRYGEPE
+26 IDGDFVRFRYGEPE
-40 KIGGWQKL
+40 KIGGWEKL

-54 GVARDLH
+54 GAARDTH

-72 AIATNKCV
+72 AIATNKV
-80 IIYYG
+80 LVIYYG
-85 GAYYDITPLNT
+85 GAYYDVTPLDT

-103 TTTNGSATLTVNKT
+103 TTTNNSATLTVNKT
-117 GHGLAAGDLFTFS
+117 AHGLAAGDLFTFS

-145 FTTDA
+145 FTDTT
-150 FQVVTTATDTFTV
+150 FEVVTRATDTFTV
-163 TMGKVESGAGVT
+163 TMSKVESGAGVT
-175 GATGCNINPF
+175 GATGCNVNPYVKF
-185 IKPGPAVATPGY
+185 GPAQATAGY

-206 ETLALTKNDLNGALG
+206 ETISLTKNDLNGALG

-230 GTSVTLTSTS
+230 GTAVTLTSTS
-240 GFSTSGH
+240 GFSSSGH

-290 NFVAWGNAAATTDVT
+290 NFVAWGNASATTDVT
-305 IAPANWAL
+305 LEPANFAL
-313 DNFGTILVA
+313 DNFGTILIA
-322 TLKDGK
+322 TVHDGK
-328 TFEWNPTSGTG
+328 TFEWNPSSGLT
-339 TRATVSTTNPTKSV
+339 TRATASSNNPTKSV

-366 LGTETTVGTAS
+366 LGTETTIGTGT

-410 GNAIVGA
+410 GSRIVGA
-417 LRAKDYIFILT
+417 TRAKDYILILT

-440 PFTFN
+440 PFTFS

-459 AAVYVDGAVYWM
+459 ALVYVDGAVYWM

-478 VYDGTVKRLPCS
+478 VFDGTVKRLPCS
-490 VEDFVFTNVDSDDLG
+490 VEDFVFTDVNSDDLG
-505 LNYDAG
+505 INYDSG
-511 ELVYANYNSLF
+511 EIVYSNYNSLF
-522 TEINWFYAKAG
+522 TEINWFYPKAG
-533 STNIDRCVTLNY
+533 SNSVDRCVTYNY
-545 REGAWTTSSLAR
+545 REDVWTTSSLAR
-557 TTYIDQYLFDSPI
+557 TTYADKYLFDKPI
-570 ASEFATAGT
+570 ATEFASSTA

-586 GATSALG
+586 GVSTANG
-593 ATTLYEHEKGVNQSD
+593 ATTTYQHEKGVNQAD

-622 SGDFTLDSEGA
+622 SGDFAFVDGG
-633 QGESFIKIRRFLPDF
+633 QGEFLMKIKRFIPDF
-648 KILSGNATVTI
+648 KVISGNATVT
-659 QLKDFPA
+659 LKIKSFPS
-666 ETEASSSLGP
+666 ETKASSLLGP
-676 FTVTSST
+676 FTVTAST
-683 KKIDTRA
+683 KKIDTRT
-690 RGRFASLK
+690 RGRLVALR
-698 IQNTATDENWRF
+698 IENTTTDENWRF

>member
-1 MPLVKVPFKPG
+1 MPLIKVPFKPG
-12 FNKQMTQS
+12 FNKQMS
-20 SAEYTW
+20 ESVAESTW
-26 TDGDFVRFRYGEPE
+26 IDGDFVRFRYGEPE
-40 KIGGWQKL
+40 KIGGWEKL

-54 GVARDLH
+54 GAARDTH

-72 AIATNKCV
+72 AIATNKV
-80 IIYYG
+80 LIIYYG
-85 GAYYDITPLNT
+85 GAYYDVTPLDT

-103 TTTNGSATLTVNKT
+103 TTTNNSATLTVNKT
-117 GHGLAAGDLFTFS
+117 AHGLAAGDLFTFS

-145 FTTDA
+145 FTDTT
-150 FQVVTTATDTFTV
+150 FEVVTRATDTFTV
-163 TMGKVESGAGVT
+163 TMSKVESGAGVT
-175 GATGCNINPF
+175 GATGCNVNPYVKF
-185 IKPGPAVATPGY
+185 GPAQATAGY

-206 ETLALTKNDLNGALG
+206 ETISLTKNDLNGALG

-230 GTSVTLTSTS
+230 GTAVTLTSTS
-240 GFSTSGH
+240 GFSSSGH

-290 NFVAWGNAAATTDVT
+290 NFVAWGNASATTDVT
-305 IAPANWAL
+305 LEPANFAL
-313 DNFGTILVA
+313 DNFGTILIA
-322 TLKDGK
+322 TVHDGK
-328 TFEWNPTSGTG
+328 TFEWNPSSGLT
-339 TRATVSTTNPTKSV
+339 TRATASSNNPTKSV

-366 LGTETTVGTAS
+366 LGTETTIGTGT

-410 GNAIVGA
+410 GSKIVGA
-417 LRAKDYIFILT
+417 TRAKDYILILT

-440 PFTFN
+440 PFTFS

-459 AAVYVDGAVYWM
+459 ALVYVDGAVYWM

-478 VYDGTVKRLPCS
+478 VFDGTVKRLPCS
-490 VEDFVFTNVDSDDLG
+490 VEDFVFTDVNSDDLG
-505 LNYDAG
+505 INYDSG
-511 ELVYANYNSLF
+511 EIVYSNYNSLF
-522 TEINWFYAKAG
+522 TEINWFYPKAG
-533 STNIDRCVTLNY
+533 SNSVDRCVTYNY
-545 REGAWTTSSLAR
+545 REDVWTTSSLAR
-557 TTYIDQYLFDSPI
+557 TTYADKYLFDKPI
-570 ASEFATAGT
+570 ATEFASSTA

-586 GATSALG
+586 GVSTANG
-593 ATTLYEHEKGVNQSD
+593 ATTTYQHEKGVNQAD

-622 SGDFTLDSEGA
+622 SGDFAFVDGG
-633 QGESFIKIRRFLPDF
+633 QGEFLMKIKRFIPDF
-648 KILSGNATVTI
+648 KVISGNATVT
-659 QLKDFPA
+659 LKIKSFPS
-666 ETEASSSLGP
+666 ETKASSLLGP
-676 FTVTSST
+676 FTVTAST
-683 KKIDTRA
+683 KKIDTRT
-690 RGRFASLK
+690 RGRLVALR
-698 IQNTATDENWRF
+698 IENTTTDENWRF

>member
-1 MPLVKVPFKPG
+1 MPLIKVPFKPG
-12 FNKQMTQS
+12 FNKQMS
-20 SAEYTW
+20 ESVAESTW
-26 TDGDFVRFRYGEPE
+26 IDGDFVRFRYGEPE
-40 KIGGWQKL
+40 KIGGWEQL
-48 TANTIA
+48 TANTLA
-54 GVARDLH
+54 GAARDTH

-72 AIATNKCV
+72 AIATNKV
-80 IIYYG
+80 LVLYYG
-85 GAYYDITPLNT
+85 GAYYDVTPLDT

-103 TTTNGSATLTVNKT
+103 TTTNNSATLTVNKT
-117 GHGLAAGDLFTFS
+117 AHGLAAGDLFTFS

-145 FTTDA
+145 FTDNT
-150 FQVVTTATDTFTV
+150 FEVVTRATDTFTV
-163 TMGKVESGAGVT
+163 TMSKVESGAGVT
-175 GATGCNINPF
+175 GATGCNVNPYVKF
-185 IKPGPAVATPGY
+185 GPAQATAGY

-206 ETLALTKNDLNGALG
+206 ETIALTKNDLNGALG

-230 GTSVTLTSTS
+230 GTAVTLTSTS
-240 GFSTSGH
+240 GFSSSGH

-290 NFVAWGNAAATTDVT
+290 NFVAWGNASATTDVT
-305 IAPANWAL
+305 LEPANFAL
-313 DNFGTILVA
+313 DNFGTILIA
-322 TLKDGK
+322 TVHDGK
-328 TFEWNPTSGTG
+328 TFEWNPSSGLT
-339 TRATVSTTNPTKSV
+339 TRATASSNNPTKSV

-366 LGTETTVGTAS
+366 LGTETTVGNTS

-410 GNAIVGA
+410 GSKIVGA
-417 LRAKDYIFILT
+417 TRAKDYILILT

-459 AAVYVDGAVYWM
+459 ALVYVDGAVYWM

-478 VYDGTVKRLPCS
+478 VFDGTVKRLPCS
-490 VEDFVFTNVDSDDLG
+490 VEDFVFTDVNSDDLG
-505 LNYDAG
+505 INYDSG
-511 ELVYANYNSLF
+511 EIVYSNYNSLF
-522 TEINWFYAKAG
+522 TEINWFYPKAG
-533 STNIDRCVTLNY
+533 SNSVDRCVTYNY
-545 REGAWTTSSLAR
+545 REDVWTTSSLAR
-557 TTYIDQYLFDSPI
+557 TTYADKYLFDKPI
-570 ASEFATAGT
+570 ATEFASSTA

-586 GATSALG
+586 GVSTANG
-593 ATTLYEHEKGVNQSD
+593 ATTTYQHDKGGNQAD
-608 QNGNATA
+608 KNGNATA

-622 SGDFTLDSEGA
+622 SGDFAFVDGG
-633 QGESFIKIRRFLPDF
+633 QGEFLMKIKRFIPDF
-648 KILSGNATVTI
+648 KVISGNATVT
-659 QLKDFPA
+659 LKIKSFPS
-666 ETEASSSLGP
+666 ETKASSLLGP
-676 FTVTSST
+676 FTVTAST
-683 KKIDTRA
+683 KKIDTRT
-690 RGRFASLK
+690 RGRLVALR
-698 IQNTATDENWRF
+698 IENTTTDENWRF

>member
-40 KIGGWQKL
+40 KIGGWQQL

-61 NWTDLDGNKYL
+61 NWADLDGNKYL
-72 AIATNKCV
+72 AIATNKCIV
-80 IIYYG
+80 LYYG

-96 ALTSCTY
+96 AITSCTY
-103 TTTNGSATLTVNKT
+103 TTTNGSATLTVNKA

-163 TMGKVESGAGVT
+163 TMSKVESGAGVT

-490 VEDFVFTNVDSDDLG
+490 VEDFVFTNVDNDDLG

-533 STNIDRCVTLNY
+533 SNSIDRCVTLNY

>member
-40 KIGGWQKL
+40 KIGGWQQL

-61 NWTDLDGNKYL
+61 NWADLDGNKYL

-80 IIYYG
+80 ILYYG

-96 ALTSCTY
+96 AITSCTY
-103 TTTNGSATLTVNKT
+103 TTTNGSATLTVNKA

-163 TMGKVESGAGVT
+163 TMSKVESGAGVT

-490 VEDFVFTNVDSDDLG
+490 VEDFVFTNVDNDDLG

-533 STNIDRCVTLNY
+533 SNSIDRCVTLNY

>member
-1 MPLVKVPFKPG
+1 MPLIKVPFKPG
-12 FNKQMTQS
+12 FNKQMS
-20 SAEYTW
+20 ESVSESTW
-26 TDGDFVRFRYGEPE
+26 IDCDFVRFRYGEPE
-40 KIGGWQKL
+40 KIGGWEKL

-54 GVARDLH
+54 GAARDTH

-72 AIATNKCV
+72 AIATNKV
-80 IIYYG
+80 LIIYYG
-85 GAYYDITPLNT
+85 GAYYDVTPLDT

-103 TTTNGSATLTVNKT
+103 TTTNNSATLTVNKT
-117 GHGLAAGDLFTFS
+117 AHGLAAGDLFTFS

-145 FTTDA
+145 FTDTT
-150 FQVVTTATDTFTV
+150 FEVVTRATDTFTV
-163 TMGKVESGAGVT
+163 TMSKVESGAGVT
-175 GATGCNINPF
+175 GATGCNVNPYVKF
-185 IKPGPAVATPGY
+185 GPAQATAGY

-206 ETLALTKNDLNGALG
+206 ETISLTKNDLNGALG
-221 DNTAGTGGS
+221 AYTAGTGGS
-230 GTSVTLTSTS
+230 GTAVTLTSTS
-240 GFSTSGH
+240 GFSSSGH
-247 ILVGSEL
+247 IIVGSEL

-290 NFVAWGNAAATTDVT
+290 NFVAWGNASATTDVT
-305 IAPANWAL
+305 LEPANFSL
-313 DNFGTILVA
+313 DNFGTILIA
-322 TLKDGK
+322 TVHDGK
-328 TFEWNPTSGTG
+328 TFEWNPSSGLT
-339 TRATVSTTNPTKSV
+339 TRATASSNNPTKSV

-366 LGTETTVGTAS
+366 LVTETTIGTGT

-410 GNAIVGA
+410 GSRIVGA
-417 LRAKDYIFILT
+417 TRAKDYILILT

-440 PFTFN
+440 PFTFS

-459 AAVYVDGAVYWM
+459 ALVYVDGAVYWM

-478 VYDGTVKRLPCS
+478 VFDGTVKRLPCS
-490 VEDFVFTNVDSDDLG
+490 VEDFVFTDVNSDDLG
-505 LNYDAG
+505 INYDSG
-511 ELVYANYNSLF
+511 EIVYSNYNSLF
-522 TEINWFYAKAG
+522 TEINWFYPKAG
-533 STNIDRCVTLNY
+533 SNSVDRCVTYNY
-545 REGAWTTSSLAR
+545 RENVWTTSSLAR
-557 TTYIDQYLFDSPI
+557 TTYADKYLFDKPI
-570 ASEFATAGT
+570 ATEFASSTA

-586 GATSALG
+586 GVSTANG
-593 ATTLYEHEKGVNQSD
+593 ATTTYQHEKGVNQAD

-622 SGDFTLDSEGA
+622 SGDFAFVDGG
-633 QGESFIKIRRFLPDF
+633 QGEFLMKIKRFIPDF
-648 KILSGNATVTI
+648 KVISGNATVT
-659 QLKDFPA
+659 LKIKSFPS
-666 ETEASSSLGP
+666 ETKASSLLGP
-676 FTVTSST
+676 FTVTAST
-683 KKIDTRA
+683 KKIDTRT
-690 RGRFASLK
+690 RGRLVALR
-698 IQNTATDENWRF
+698 IENTTTDENWRF

>member
-1 MPLVKVPFKPG
+1 MPLIKVPFKPG
-12 FNKQMTQS
+12 FNKQMS
-20 SAEYTW
+20 ESVAESTW
-26 TDGDFVRFRYGEPE
+26 IDGDFVRFRYGEPE
-40 KIGGWQKL
+40 KIGGWEKL

-54 GVARDLH
+54 GAARDTH

-72 AIATNKCV
+72 AIATNKV
-80 IIYYG
+80 LVIYYG
-85 GAYYDITPLNT
+85 GAYYDVTPLDT

-103 TTTNGSATLTVNKT
+103 TTTNNSATLTVNKT
-117 GHGLAAGDLFTFS
+117 AHGLAAGDLFTFS

-145 FTTDA
+145 FTDTT
-150 FQVVTTATDTFTV
+150 FEVVTRATDTFTV
-163 TMGKVESGAGVT
+163 TMSKVESGAGVT
-175 GATGCNINPF
+175 GATGCNVNPYVKF
-185 IKPGPAVATPGY
+185 GPAQATAGY

-206 ETLALTKNDLNGALG
+206 ETISLTKNDLNGALG

-230 GTSVTLTSTS
+230 GTAVTLTSTS
-240 GFSTSGH
+240 GFSSSGH

-290 NFVAWGNAAATTDVT
+290 NFVGWGNASATTDVT
-305 IAPANWAL
+305 LEPANFAL
-313 DNFGTILVA
+313 DNFGTILIA
-322 TLKDGK
+322 TVHDGK
-328 TFEWNPTSGTG
+328 TFEWNPSSGLT
-339 TRATVSTTNPTKSV
+339 TRATASSNNPTKSV

-366 LGTETTVGTAS
+366 LGTETTIGTGT

-410 GNAIVGA
+410 GSRIVGA
-417 LRAKDYIFILT
+417 TRAKDYILILT

-440 PFTFN
+440 PFTFS

-459 AAVYVDGAVYWM
+459 ALVYVDGAVYWM

-478 VYDGTVKRLPCS
+478 VFDGTVKRLPCS
-490 VEDFVFTNVDSDDLG
+490 VEDFVFTDVNSDDLG
-505 LNYDAG
+505 INYDSG
-511 ELVYANYNSLF
+511 EIVYSNYNSLF
-522 TEINWFYAKAG
+522 TEINWFYPKAG
-533 STNIDRCVTLNY
+533 SNSVDRCVTYNY
-545 REGAWTTSSLAR
+545 REDVWTTSSLAR
-557 TTYIDQYLFDSPI
+557 TTYADKYLFDKPI
-570 ASEFATAGT
+570 ATEFASSTT

-586 GATSALG
+586 GVSTANG
-593 ATTLYEHEKGVNQSD
+593 ATKTYQHEKGVNQAD

-622 SGDFTLDSEGA
+622 SGDFAFVDGGEG
-633 QGESFIKIRRFLPDF
+633 EFLMKIKRFIPDF
-648 KILSGNATVTI
+648 KVISGNATVT
-659 QLKDFPA
+659 LKIKSFPS
-666 ETEASSSLGP
+666 ETKASSLLGP
-676 FTVTSST
+676 FTVTAST
-683 KKIDTRA
+683 KKIDTRT
-690 RGRFASLK
+690 RGRLVALR
-698 IQNTATDENWRF
+698 IENTTTDENWRF

>member
-1 MPLVKVPFKPG
+1 MALIRIPFKPG
-12 FNKQMTQS
+12 FNKQLTQS
-20 SAEYTW
+20 SAESTW

-48 TANTIA
+48 TANTLA

-61 NWTDLDGNKYL
+61 NWTDLDGSKYL
-72 AIATNKCV
+72 AIATNKLIV
-80 IIYYG
+80 IYYG
-85 GAYYDITPLNT
+85 GAYYDVTPLQ
-96 ALTSCTY
+96 AAIASCTL
-103 TTTNGSATLTVNKT
+103 TTVQTSATLTVNKV
-117 GHGLAAGDLFTFS
+117 GHGLAEGELFTFS
-130 NMTIPGSGTGFVATD
+130 SMTIPGSGTGFVAAD
-145 FTTDA
+145 FTTNT
-150 FQVVTTATDTFTV
+150 FEIVTRATDSFTV
-163 TMGKVESGAGVT
+163 TMSKVESGSGVT
-175 GATGCNINPF
+175 GATGCTINPY
-185 IKPGPAVATPGY
+185 IKPGPAIAIPGY
-197 GWGVAQWGG
+197 GFGVAQWGG
-206 ETLALTKNDLNGALG
+206 ETISLTKNDLNGLLA
-221 DNTAGTGGS
+221 DTAAGTGDS
-230 GTSVTLTSTS
+230 GTTVTLTSAS
-240 GFSTSGH
+240 GFSAAGH

-254 ITYTGISSNDLTG
+254 ITYTGISGQGLTG
-267 ITRAALGST
+267 AVRGALGST
-276 RAAHDDEAV
+276 RTAHADEAV

-290 NFVAWGNAAATTDVT
+290 NFVAWGNAASTTDVT
-305 IAPANWAL
+305 LVPANWSL

-322 TLKDGK
+322 TLKNGK
-328 TFEWNPTSGTG
+328 TFEWSPSSGLT
-339 TRATVSTTNPTKSV
+339 TRATVSATNPTTSV

-366 LGTETTVGTAS
+366 LGTETTIGSNS

-384 RFSDQEDRT
+384 RFSDQEDRA

-410 GNAIVGA
+410 GNAIVGG

-459 AAVYVDGAVYWM
+459 AVVYVDGAVYWM

-478 VYDGTVKRLPCS
+478 VFDGTVKRLPCT
-490 VEDFVFTNVDSDDLG
+490 VEDFVFTDVDPDDLG
-505 LNYDAG
+505 INYDTG
-511 ELVYANYNSLF
+511 ELVYCNYNSLF
-522 TEINWFYAKAG
+522 TEINWFYAKAD
-533 STNIDRCVTLNY
+533 SSVIDRCVTLNY
-545 REGAWTTSSLAR
+545 REGSWTTSSLAR
-557 TTYIDQYLFDSPI
+557 TTYIDKYLFDNPL
-570 ASEFATAGT
+570 ASEFATTGV

-593 ATTLYEHEKGVNQSD
+593 ASTLFEHEKGVNEAD

-622 SGDFTLDSEGA
+622 SGDFSFDSGGG
-633 QGESFIKIRRFLPDF
+633 QGESFIKIRRFIPDF
-648 KILSGNATVTI
+648 KILAGNATVTI
-659 QLKDFPA
+659 KLKDFPA
-666 ETEASSSLGP
+666 DTEASSLLGP

-683 KKIDTRA
+683 KKVDTRV

-698 IQNTATDENWRF
+698 IENKDVDENWRF

-720 GRR
+720 GKR

>member
-20 SAEYTW
+20 AAEYTW

-48 TANTIA
+48 TSNTIP

-61 NWTDLDGNKYL
+61 NWADLDGNKYL
-72 AIATNKCV
+72 AIATNKCI
-80 IIYYG
+80 IIYFG
-85 GAYYDITPLNT
+85 GAYYDITPLDT
-96 ALTSCTY
+96 AITSCTY
-103 TTTNGSATLTVNKT
+103 TTTNGSATLTVNKA

-130 NMTIPGSGTGFVATD
+130 NMTIPGSGTGFVAAD
-145 FTTDA
+145 FTTNT
-150 FQVVTTATDTFTV
+150 FQIVTRATDTFTV

-175 GATGCNINPF
+175 GATGCNVNPY
-185 IKPGPAVATPGY
+185 IKPGPAVATPAYGY
-197 GWGVAQWGG
+197 GVAQWGG
-206 ETLALTKNDLNGALG
+206 ETISLTKNDLDGALG

-230 GTSVTLTSTS
+230 GTAVTLTSTS
-240 GFSTSGH
+240 GFSSSGH

-276 RAAHDDEAV
+276 RAAHDDAAV

-305 IAPANWAL
+305 LTPANWAL
-313 DNFGTILVA
+313 DNFGTILIA

-328 TFEWNPTSGTG
+328 TFEWNPTSGTSTRG
-339 TRATVSTTNPTKSV
+339 TASATNPTKSV

-366 LGTETTVGTAS
+366 LGTETTIGNNT

-393 DYTPVSTNT
+393 DYAPVSTNT

-410 GNAIVGA
+410 GNKIVGA

-459 AAVYVDGAVYWM
+459 GAVYVDGAVYWM

-478 VYDGTVKRLPCS
+478 VFDGTVKRLPCS

-533 STNIDRCVTLNY
+533 STSIDRCVTLNY

-570 ASEFATAGT
+570 ASEFASTGT

-593 ATTLYEHEKGVNQSD
+593 ATTLYEHEKGVNESD

-622 SGDFTLDSEGA
+622 SGDFTLDDQGG
-633 QGESFIKIRRFLPDF
+633 QGENFIKIRRFLPDF

-666 ETEASSSLGP
+666 ETEASSLLGP

-698 IQNTATDENWRF
+698 IENTATDENWRF